1 MDFLIEAFIGS
12 LIINFLGLN
21 TRYYF
26 FKLIGQEKEKDYLS
40 GEKTMYDSTDKISQ
54 SIFNL
59 IVGLVVLALISFTM
73 AYLVFGDW

>member
-1 MDFLIEAFIGS
+1 MDFLVEVIFAN

-26 FKLIGQEKEKDYLS
+26 FKLIGQEKERDYLS
-40 GEKTMYDSTDKISQ
+40 GEKTNYDSTDKISQ
-54 SIFNL
+54 HVFNIIIGL
-59 IVGLVVLALISFTM
+59 IVLALISFTV